1 MEPAVTSHGYGGDV
15 NSPEAWRALA
25 ERDDAVLIDV
35 RTTAEWAFVG
45 LPDLSELNKKALLV
59 SWQFYPDMRLNE
71 NFAAEVRAEGV
82 RPEQAVYLICRSGQ
96 RSRHAAMALT
106 SAGYAHCFN
115 VADGFEGSPDAER
128 RRGRVA
134 GWKFA
139 GLPWVQS

>member
-1 MEPAVTSHGYGGDV
+1 MEPAVTSLGYGGDV
-15 NSPEAWRALA
+15 SSPEAWRALA

-45 LPDLSELNKKALLV
+45 LPDLSELNKKALSI

-106 SAGYAHCFN
+106 AAGYAHCFN
-115 VADGFEGSPDAER
+115 VADGFEGPPDAER

>member
-25 ERDDAVLIDV
+25 ERDAAVLIDV
-35 RTTAEWAFVG
+35 RTAPEWAFVG

-115 VADGFEGSPDAER
+115 VADGFEGAPDAER